1 MAVKEKVITTDHN
14 NRQLSVEQVDENYI
28 NFHTKHKK
36 EDYEVNFY
44 VFSENEINE
53 LREKQRKIY
62 ELIDIQNSKSSFQNT
77 MEKILQLLK
86 HK

>member
-1 MAVKEKVITTDHN
+1 MAIKEKIITTDHN
-14 NRQLSVEQVDENYI
+14 NRQLSVEQVDDNYLS
-28 NFHTKHKK
+28 FHTKHKK

-53 LREKQRKIY
+53 LMEKQRKIY
-62 ELIDIQNSKSSFQNT
+62 ELLDIQNSKSKFQNSV
-77 MEKILQLLK
+77 ERILQLLK